1 MPDRDYYEILGLS
14 RDASADDI
22 KKAYRKLARQYHPD
36 MNPGDRQAERQFK
49 ELQQAYDVLGDPD
62 KRRQYD
68 RFGRQAFQ
76 GAGSSPGSWQYTWT
90 SGGPGGTP
98 FDFDLNDIL
107 GQFGMG
113 PRGGPRTR
121 GRREA
126 PTGADLT
133 TDVTIPFLVAVQGGT
148 IDVRQLRVRVP
159 PGVESGARVRLKG
172 QGQAAPGGAPGDLY
186 VVVHVESHPYF
197 RREGDHIILDLP
209 LTVTEAALGTSLD
222 VPTIEGNVTLKVHPG
237 TSSGQRL
244 RIRGRG
250 VHKPDGSRGDQL
262 VEVRVTLPK
271 TIDSESRELL
281 RRFGERNPQNPR
293 EGLGWPK

>member
-1 MPDRDYYEILGLS
+1 
-14 RDASADDI
+14 
-22 KKAYRKLARQYHPD
+22 
-36 MNPGDRQAERQFK
+36 
-49 ELQQAYDVLGDPD
+49 
-62 KRRQYD
+62 
-68 RFGRQAFQ
+68 
-76 GAGSSPGSWQYTWT
+76 
-90 SGGPGGTP
+90 
-98 FDFDLNDIL
+98 
-107 GQFGMG
+107 
-113 PRGGPRTR
+113 
-121 GRREA
+121 
-126 PTGADLT
+126 LT